1 MAVVL
6 YHEAMNILLQI
17 KVFLPLFFALVP
29 LRQKPHYTAIK
40 KTSFNYT
47 VMCNTTASASR
58 VTPSMSAYRFH
69 TDVSLTRF

>member
-17 KVFLPLFFALVP
+17 KVLLPLFFALVP

-47 VMCNTTASASR
+47 VMCNTTASACS